1 MYFTLRRKHVLPA
14 LLALALTALA
24 LPAFALQKFDAK
36 ISGAMAKA
44 GVVKIGDGSYKLM
57 RLPAQVEVIKILVR
71 FSDSK
76 ALDGI
81 RSAGGTINSVLGN
94 IASVAIPASSLG
106 QLVSMKEIQ
115 YMEAEKLVPQRLS
128 SSVPATRATM
138 IRSGVSP
145 DLTGAT
151 GAGVI
156 VGIVDDGLDFRHLS
170 FRNVN
175 GSTRLLG
182 LWDQRVS
189 GAAGAPPA
197 GFNYGG
203 ECTVQML
210 NDAIAGTGGCTQ
222 PSTGNHG
229 THVGGI
235 AAGNGQQ
242 TGNGQAAYRFVGMAP
257 KADILASNSIAG
269 GTGGSNAV
277 VDAIVWMKAKA
288 AAAGKPLVVN
298 LSLGSYFGA
307 RDGTSNYE
315 QALSNAG
322 AAGVVVTSAAGNE
335 GSDKIAA
342 TGQISATQTKSVTFN
357 WASSVTKDQRIE
369 IWYPGVNQYAI
380 KLTGPAGCAMPD
392 FVLAGTDRTFT
403 LPCGTIEVSSTA
415 PQANNDDR
423 QILVAFTI
431 NTATPTGFHGDWTYE
446 LRGDVVAAPDTPFT
460 LICGEDS
467 GGLLFTSNTPAG
479 FTLGILTD
487 TSTPTRTISVGAY
500 NTNFS
505 WSTAGGVPNTPAS
518 YNFGPISDVSNFS
531 SRGPRRNCSNLSKCP
546 PVMKPEI
553 AAPGAMIMA
562 ALGQDAKTPTSAE
575 TVEADGKHVA
585 YNGTSMAAPHL
596 AGAIALMLQKNPT
609 LTPEQVKQILF
620 QNVQTNGFTIG
631 LATFNPASPLMPAT
645 TNNHWGYGI
654 LDAQAAVNAVPASG
668 GGTPTANPYSGL
680 WWNAP
685 ANSESGWGMSLTQRG
700 STLFMAWYTY
710 DSSGAPVWYVIT
722 NCPVVGTS
730 CSGDIFS
737 VSGGVPVTVPWNKP
751 TLSVLPVGRGTF
763 AFSDANNGAFTYMLN
778 GVAGVKSITRQI
790 FAAGATPPAVDYT
803 SLYWVAPA
811 DSESGWGVSLTQQFG
826 IIFVALYTY
835 DANRKPI
842 WYVVTNCPVVGSGC
856 TGALFQVNGGRIPTD
871 AWGTPTLDVKRVGDL
886 TLSFTDASNGTMSF
900 TLNGVAGSKVITKQ
914 IF

>member
-1 MYFTLRRKHVLPA
+1 MYSKLRRSYVLPTA
-14 LLALALTALA
+14 LALALTAISA
-24 LPAFALQKFDAK
+24 SAVAVQKFDAK
-36 ISGAMAKA
+36 ISGAMTKA
-44 GVVKIGDGSYKLM
+44 GVEKLGDGTYKLM
-57 RLPAQVEVIKILVR
+57 RLPEKVEVVKILVR
-71 FSDSK
+71 FNDNK

-81 RSAGGTINSVLGN
+81 RNAGGTVNSVLGN
-94 IASVAIPASSLG
+94 IASVSIPASSLG
-106 QLVSMKEIQ
+106 QLVSMHEIQ
-115 YMEAEKLVPQRLS
+115 YIESEKIIPQRLGS
-128 SSVPATRATM
+128 SIPATRAHL

-156 VGIVDDGLDFRHLS
+156 VGIVDDGLDFRHLT
-170 FRNVN
+170 FRNPD
-175 GSTRLLG
+175 GSTRLVG
-182 LWDQRVS
+182 LWDQRAT
-189 GAAGAPPA
+189 GAAGSPPA

-203 ECTVQML
+203 ECTVQMI
-210 NDAIAGTGGCTQ
+210 NDAIAGNGGCTQ

-257 KADILASNSIAG
+257 KADILSSNSIAENLG
-269 GTGGSNAV
+269 GTNAV
-277 VDAIVWMKAKA
+277 VDGIVWMKAKA
-288 AAAGKPLVVN
+288 AALGKPLVVN
-298 LSLGSYFGA
+298 LSLGSYSGP
-307 RDGTSNYE
+307 RDGTSNFE

-335 GSDKIAA
+335 GSDKIVA
-342 TGQISATQTKSVTFN
+342 TGQISATQTRSVTFN
-357 WASSVTKDQRIE
+357 WASSVKKNQQIE

-380 KLTGPAGCAMPD
+380 KVTGPSGCAMPD
-392 FVLAGTDRTFT
+392 FVPAGTDRRFT

-423 QILVAFTI
+423 QILVAFSI
-431 NTATPTGFHGDWTYE
+431 NSAAPTGFHGEWTYE
-446 LRGDVVAAPDTPFT
+446 LRGDVVASPDTPFT
-460 LICGEDS
+460 LICGEDAD
-467 GGLLFTSNTPAG
+467 GLLFTSNTPTG
-479 FTLGILTD
+479 FTLGILTN
-487 TSTPTRTISVGAY
+487 TSTATRTISVGAY
-500 NTNFS
+500 NTNYS
-505 WSTAGGVPNTPAS
+505 WLTAGGVANTPAK
-518 YNFGPISDVSNFS
+518 YNHGPLTDVSTFS

-553 AAPGAMIMA
+553 VAPGAMIMA
-562 ALGQDAKTPTSAE
+562 ALGRDAKAPISAE

-596 AGAIALMLQKNPT
+596 TGAIALMLQKNPT

-620 QNVQTNGFTIG
+620 QNVQTNGFTTG
-631 LATFNPASPLMPAT
+631 LPTFNPASPLMPAT
-645 TNNHWGYGI
+645 TNNNWGYGI

-668 GGTPTANPYSGL
+668 GTPTTNPYTGL

-700 STLFMAWYTY
+700 SILFMAWYTY

-730 CSGDIFS
+730 CTGDMFS
-737 VSGGVPVTVPWNKP
+737 VSGGVPVTVPWNNP

-763 AFSDANNGAFTYMLN
+763 AFSDGNNGVFTYTLN
-778 GVAGVKSITRQI
+778 GVAGIKNLTRQV
-790 FAAGATPPAVDYT
+790 FVPSGTPPAVDYT
-803 SLYWVAPA
+803 SLYWTAPA
-811 DSESGWGVSLTQQFG
+811 NSESGWGVSLTQQFG

-856 TGALFQVNGGRIPTD
+856 TGQLFQVNGGRIPTD
-871 AWGTPTLDVKRVGDL
+871 AWGSPALNVQPVGNM

-900 TLNGVAGSKVITKQ
+900 TINGVAGSKVITKQ